1 MSQKITF
8 HSGVGSVTGANFLFE
23 IGNKKILVD
32 CGLIQGEKEA
42 MGDNRLPFGYDP
54 KDIDILFVT
63 HAHLDHVGRIPRLIK
78 EGFEGVIYSTPQT
91 LDLAR
96 LILEDAVMLLQ
107 KAAEE
112 DGLPPMYNEDDMRRS
127 FSFWKTIDYHTETQ
141 FEDFSV
147 YLKDAGHILGSSMIE
162 FRYKNDKG
170 ENRKLMFTGDLG
182 NSPSPL
188 LRDTESIQGVDYIVM
203 ESVYGDRNHEPKSE
217 RIEKLQSIIEDI
229 IRKKGTLVIPAFSL
243 ERTQVLI
250 YEMNNLFENKVIK
263 PIPVYIDSPLATKI
277 TEVYKDGQELFNE
290 KTKEQIRNGDDIFSF
305 KGLTYTHSSEDSKA
319 LERVPGPKIII
330 AGSGMSVGGRV
341 IRHEEIYLPDPNST
355 ILLVGYQTLGTIGR
369 HLLDGDKKIVIH
381 RNTIKVKA
389 KIESILGYS
398 SHKDSDHLVEL
409 VSQASDT
416 LKKAFVVMGEYK
428 SATFLS
434 QRIKDELNI
443 NTVCPEIDK
452 PYLLD

>member
-1 MSQKITF
+1 
-8 HSGVGSVTGANFLFE
+8 
-23 IGNKKILVD
+23 
-32 CGLIQGEKEA
+32 
-42 MGDNRLPFGYDP
+42 
-54 KDIDILFVT
+54 
-63 HAHLDHVGRIPRLIK
+63 
-78 EGFEGVIYSTPQT
+78 
-91 LDLAR
+91 
-96 LILEDAVMLLQ
+96 
-107 KAAEE
+107 
-112 DGLPPMYNEDDMRRS
+112 
-127 FSFWKTIDYHTETQ
+127 
-141 FEDFSV
+141 
-147 YLKDAGHILGSSMIE
+147 
-162 FRYKNDKG
+162 
-170 ENRKLMFTGDLG
+170 
-182 NSPSPL
+182 
-188 LRDTESIQGVDYIVM
+188 M

-263 PIPVYIDSPLATKI
+263 SIPVYIDSPLATKI